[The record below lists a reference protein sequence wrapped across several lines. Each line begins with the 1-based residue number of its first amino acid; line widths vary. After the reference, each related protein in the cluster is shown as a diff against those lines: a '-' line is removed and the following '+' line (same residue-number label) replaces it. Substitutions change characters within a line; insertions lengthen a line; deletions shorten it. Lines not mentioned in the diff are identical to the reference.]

1 MVRNPFTPTFGKTP
15 PLLAGRDQMV
25 EDWAY
30 AIDQG
35 VGAPGRATLLTG
47 ARGVGKTV
55 LLNVLEDEARER
67 GWAVISEST
76 SPGLMDR
83 LTRTDLPQVLHSLDP
98 RGQLT
103 RRITG
108 VTLPSWLGGGG
119 VQSTVNTAY
128 DIEWDARMMFEAI
141 GTIQAGKDAGLL
153 ITVDELHRS
162 AEDDLR
168 RLTMI
173 VQHMFREELPVAF
186 VGAGL
191 PSSIKA
197 LLRKDTPITF
207 LRRAVQV
214 PLSSVRDAQASRA
227 LAVPARDA
235 GVPFDA
241 DALRNAA
248 AASHGYPFLIQ
259 QIGYEC
265 IRLVTRDG
273 AGTISSGHVDLAVS
287 RALTTMNTQ
296 VHETALAGL
305 SEVDRAFLDA
315 LAEADG
321 PMRTGDIAARMG
333 VTGKYAGVY
342 RRRLI
347 DAEIIAPA
355 GYGEVDFE
363 LPYLREYLRDHPT
376 A

>member
-15 PLLAGRDQMV
+15 PILAGRDQMV

-55 LLNVLEDEARER
+55 LLNVLEDEARGR
-67 GWAVISEST
+67 GWVVISEST

-83 LTRTDLPQVLHSLDP
+83 LTDSELPRALRSLDP

-103 RRITG
+103 RKITG
-108 VTLPSWLGGGG
+108 ITLPTWLGGGG
-119 VQSTVNTAY
+119 VQTSVAADYNVQ
-128 DIEWDARMMFEAI
+128 WDARMMFEAI
-141 GTIQAGKDAGLL
+141 GTIQAGKGAGLL
-153 ITVDELHRS
+153 ITVDEIHRS

-214 PLSSVRDAQASRA
+214 SLTSVRDAQASRA
-227 LAVPARDA
+227 LAIPARDA

-241 DALRNAA
+241 DALRAAA
-248 AASHGYPFLIQ
+248 AASQGYPFLIQ

-265 IRLVTRDG
+265 IRVVTRDR
-273 AGTISSGHVDLAVS
+273 AESITTGHVELAVS
-287 RALTTMNTQ
+287 RALATMHTQ

-305 SEVDRAFLDA
+305 SEVDRTFLDT
-315 LAEADG
+315 LARADG
-321 PMRTGDIAARMG
+321 PMRTGAIAEQMG
-333 VTGKYAGVY
+333 VTTKYAGVY

-363 LPYLREYLRDHPT
+363 LPYLREYLREQADD
-376 A
+376 